1 MNWSSAL
8 PVVIFR
14 SCYLLQERR
23 MGIER
28 FAMGNTARKGNL
40 RTRRLVE
47 GCLNVSCV
55 RGIGR
60 FRSGRLFRRL
70 GCRGGLSRARMVL
83 ISLAESLA
91 RRPSLRPRALSS
103 RRQFVRGS
111 SCARTRPVR
120 QRDERPAMEL
130 VSILQESGA
139 RREGIVRKIP
149 WITRQLR
156 WGKCHCCRVRAC
168 PLDRARRMLC
178 ITGFLLQL

>member
-1 MNWSSAL
+1 VSWSSAL
-8 PVVIFR
+8 PVAIFR
-14 SCYLLQERR
+14 SCSFLQERR

-28 FAMGNTARKGNL
+28 FAMGDTARKGNL
-40 RTRRLVE
+40 RTLRLVE

-70 GCRGGLSRARMVL
+70 GCRGGFEQGADGLDLFGREFGKAA
-83 ISLAESLA
+83 SLAAAGSFQGGD
-91 RRPSLRPRALSS
+91 SS
-103 RRQFVRGS
+103 FADQV
-111 SCARTRPVR
+111 
-120 QRDERPAMEL
+120 EL

-139 RREGIVRKIP
+139 KREGIVRKIP